1 MSLDDWS
8 KQWLIS
14 FYALKTHTMTVSRK
28 VPPISHPP
36 LIFQNHQLEDVSYH
50 RHLGI
55 TLKSDLTWSHHI
67 NLIAQKAN
75 RLINILKCLQFRL
88 DRNSLETIYMSFI
101 RSLLEYGS
109 PIWDGCTQADA
120 DRLEAIQTT
129 AATVIAGAMKGTS
142 TSKLYEEVGWETLA
156 ERRDKAKLI
165 IMYKIVNNLT
175 PSYLRDLLP
184 ETPPSAIN
192 HNTRHRPEIYP
203 FCARTSL
210 LDKSFFP
217 STVRQWNQLPYE
229 TRNVASL
236 GQFKA
241 KLKFTPKQPVCY
253 SELLYFGNRSTAVKH
268 TRLRL
273 GCSRLNAH
281 LFKIGVIDSP
291 QCSCGTGIED
301 TLHHFFMCPMYSNL
315 RVDLSSKV
323 IPIAPFTSA
332 TLLFGNKDCSLD
344 QNYTIFTAVHEYI
357 VKTERL

>member
-1 MSLDDWS
+1 M
-8 KQWLIS
+8 
-14 FYALKTHTMTVSRK
+14 
-28 VPPISHPP
+28 
-36 LIFQNHQLEDVSYH
+36 
-50 RHLGI
+50 
-55 TLKSDLTWSHHI
+55 
-67 NLIAQKAN
+67 
-75 RLINILKCLQFRL
+75 
-88 DRNSLETIYMSFI
+88 
-101 RSLLEYGS
+101 
-109 PIWDGCTQADA
+109 
-120 DRLEAIQTT
+120 
-129 AATVIAGAMKGTS
+129 
-142 TSKLYEEVGWETLA
+142 
-156 ERRDKAKLI
+156 
-165 IMYKIVNNLT
+165 
-175 PSYLRDLLP
+175 
-184 ETPPSAIN
+184 
-192 HNTRHRPEIYP
+192 
-203 FCARTSL
+203 
-210 LDKSFFP
+210 
-217 STVRQWNQLPYE
+217 RQWNQLPYE

-301 TLHHFFMCPMYSNL
+301 TLHYFFICPMYSNL
-315 RVDLSSKV
+315 RVDLSSKI